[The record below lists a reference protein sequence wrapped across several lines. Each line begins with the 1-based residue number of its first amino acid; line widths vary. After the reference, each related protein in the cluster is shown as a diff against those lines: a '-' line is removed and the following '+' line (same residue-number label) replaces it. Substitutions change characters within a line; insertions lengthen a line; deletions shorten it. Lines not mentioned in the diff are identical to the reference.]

1 MVRYCAWR
9 TLSFDVFLTRDR
21 NLEHQQN
28 LTTFDLAIIVMV
40 AATNDINDLRPLM
53 DAVNATILTIKP
65 TEVSYVGN

>member
-1 MVRYCAWR
+1 
-9 TLSFDVFLTRDR
+9 
-21 NLEHQQN
+21 
-28 LTTFDLAIIVMV
+28 MV